1 MVVNSADVVLKDP
14 TTENSGAMP
23 TMDNV
28 SVNLMLEVVNAIDV
42 FLGSMVILIVILV
55 NVTTMEQLKLFVTK
69 IQLNVSVRK
78 MLVERLVIRVLL
90 AHSSSVLLTL
100 MVVLTVSVS
109 ELPTDVFP
117 QTSLST

>member
-1 MVVNSADVVLKDP
+1 M
-14 TTENSGAMP
+14 ENSDAMP

-28 SVNLMLEVVNAIDV
+28 SVNLMLEAVNVIDA
-42 FLGSMVILIVILV
+42 FLGFMVILIVILV

-69 IQLNVSVRK
+69 TQLNVFVRK
-78 MLVERLVIRVLL
+78 MLVEQLVIRVLL

-117 QTSLST
+117 QISLST